1 MAVGCSRCTLTCNEG
16 ARLRQGTE
24 TLEATGTPTAAQSS
38 SDGDLLSLR
47 SHSSYLLCFINSRV
61 KLKSI

>member
-1 MAVGCSRCTLTCNEG
+1 MAVYTLACNKG
-16 ARLRQGTE
+16 ARLRQDTE

-47 SHSSYLLCFINSRV
+47 SHSSYLLCFMNSRV
-61 KLKSI
+61 K